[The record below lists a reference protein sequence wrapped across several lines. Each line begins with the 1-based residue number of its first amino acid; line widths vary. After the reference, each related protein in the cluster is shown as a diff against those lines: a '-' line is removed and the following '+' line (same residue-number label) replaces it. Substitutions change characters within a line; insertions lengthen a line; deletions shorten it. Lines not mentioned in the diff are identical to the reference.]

1 MVKPPVSSPHSY
13 RDFKRGDWV
22 TANAMLSSIDWNT
35 HFLECSDTEEIY
47 AHFSKLLNVSNEE
60 FLKVA
65 RTMSDTEPT
74 LIFIF
79 NQYAFNMTMNW
90 LCNTISMRDVHARTV
105 LVTLD
110 RVSYDNIGLIWPNIT
125 RFYWNRPF
133 NYGDGYYHLFF
144 LFRSNLA
151 QAFLKLG
158 KPFWMAQQDTFWRKS
173 IFDLKLDDAQKE
185 ADIIFDKASDSALP
199 LIAGRS
205 FITKWPYERGHYKVR
220 PTCGSRTFFKQLSAD
235 LEHQYA
241 PDNTYMSALC
251 AHLAIINCEFIPFQ
265 KIANWMWLYEQ
276 STQLAEVP
284 YLLQFDGERKLGG
297 KLAAMK
303 ELGFYFLNK
312 DALTCNA
319 SAVSV
324 GIRF

>member
-1 MVKPPVSSPHSY
+1 MAEY
-13 RDFKRGDWV
+13 NTLLLERNLLRG
-22 TANAMLSSIDWNT
+22 NRK
-35 HFLECSDTEEIY
+35 F
-47 AHFSKLLNVSNEE
+47 
-60 FLKVA
+60 
-65 RTMSDTEPT
+65 
-74 LIFIF
+74 
-79 NQYAFNMTMNW
+79 Q
-90 LCNTISMRDVHARTV
+90 
-105 LVTLD
+105 
-110 RVSYDNIGLIWPNIT
+110 
-125 RFYWNRPF
+125 RPF
-133 NYGDGYYHLFF
+133 NYGDGYYQLFF

-265 KIANWMWLYEQ
+265 VLLSTDLTSRCVVLTLTEAGNGETMWRIFRKIANWMWLYEK